1 MKVPS
6 QTSKLYA
13 AGLFLLALALLVFV
27 QAAFNLNPIFSPS
40 QPNQIV
46 LLFTLSTFIF
56 LVLLIFG
63 FVLLRTVVK
72 VWAERKQQKP
82 GSKFKTTVL
91 VSLVTLTLLPAT
103 CMFMFAFALLN
114 RSIVKWFSVPVD
126 EIFSASAELS
136 AEWRRDHEMVER
148 SVLNHIGD
156 EGADP
161 SSLLSRIRR
170 TFELDGLMVL
180 NNDGRILR
188 SDFDSVGTHDDLA
201 KRIRAALGNSEE
213 AFLDIDSYWIGVK
226 RGTGERKDEILAI
239 VFPRPARLN
248 ALTAKLAEEK
258 QHYATLVQDQRFWR
272 DTYVLILLL
281 MTVLVLFAAVWIG
294 LFLSK
299 RITVPIEALSEATR
313 EISAGNL
320 DYRVHIQ
327 ADDEL
332 GLLVSL
338 FNDMAGQLQG
348 TTRELE
354 ARRRYMEIILESI
367 PTGVVSVDAYLRVN
381 KVNRAAQTMFS
392 GENASSLEAIF
403 GADVATIR
411 ELLHTLDANSV
422 TREIEF
428 NVHGRPAHTAVTA
441 TRLTAG
447 GFVLVIEDLTE
458 VVRAQKAS
466 AWREV
471 ARRLA
476 HEIKN
481 PLTPIQLSAERIA
494 RNIRRLPSTPP
505 RITTVIE
512 ECVQGIV
519 EEVSSLKNLVDEF
532 VRFARLPTVSRVPNN
547 MRDLVD
553 RTMALYEG
561 RLDSVKVTVEVSPDL
576 PPILMDSIQMKRVLL
591 NLLDN
596 ALDALAGE
604 SVQELTLRCELV
616 RDDTMARLIIADT
629 GRGIASEDRE
639 RLFTPYFSTRK
650 NGTGLGLAISSRI
663 VADHGGYIG
672 AEPNTPKGTRFVIEL
687 PVCQESSL
695 SMTSQASG
703 SR

>member
-1 MKVPS
+1 MKVLPKM
-6 QTSKLYA
+6 TKLYA
-13 AGLFLLALALLVFV
+13 AGLFLLALALLVFA
-27 QAAFNLNPIFSPS
+27 QAAFNLDPLYSPS
-40 QPNQIV
+40 EPKQI
-46 LLFTLSTFIF
+46 LLLVTLSAFVF

-63 FVLLRTVVK
+63 FVLLRTLVK

-103 CMFMFAFALLN
+103 CSFLFAFGLIS
-114 RSIVKWFSVPVD
+114 RSISKWFSVPVGR
-126 EIFSASAELS
+126 IFTASGQMG
-136 AEWRRDHEMVER
+136 AEWRRDHETLER
-148 SVLNHIGD
+148 GILNYLSKNNQDLDKARDTFQLKGVFVLD
-156 EGADP
+156 D
-161 SSLLSRIRR
+161 
-170 TFELDGLMVL
+170 DGY
-180 NNDGRILR
+180 ILR
-188 SDFDSVGTHDDLA
+188 FSSVANVAKDSLA
-201 KRIRAALGNSEE
+201 RKIREGLGKNNE
-213 AFLDIDSYWIGVK
+213 AFLDIDSYWIGV
-226 RGTGERKDEILAI
+226 RRLQIQPQSQFLAV
-239 VFPRPARLN
+239 VFSRPDKLVELTARLD
-248 ALTAKLAEEK
+248 EEK
-258 QHYATLVQDQRFWR
+258 EHYQTLVDKQIWIR

-299 RITVPIEALSEATR
+299 RITIPIEALSEATR

-320 DYRVHIQ
+320 DHRVDVQ
-327 ADDEL
+327 AEDEL

-338 FNDMAGQLQG
+338 FNDMAAQLQG

-354 ARRRYMEIILESI
+354 ARRRYVEIILESI
-367 PTGVVSVDAYLRVN
+367 PTGVVSVDSDLRVT
-381 KVNRAAQTMFS
+381 KVNRVARTMFS
-392 GENASSLEAIF
+392 VESATSLAEIF
-403 GADVATIR
+403 GPDTDVIR
-411 ELLHTLDANSV
+411 ELLQAANTNSV

-428 NVHGRPAHTAVTA
+428 NGSWRPAHTAVTA
-441 TRLTAG
+441 TQLTAG

-494 RNIRRLPSTPP
+494 RNIARLPSAPP
-505 RITTVIE
+505 RVTTVIE
-512 ECVQGIV
+512 ECVQAIV

-532 VRFARLPTVSRVPNN
+532 VRFARLPAVSRVPKN
-547 MRDLVD
+547 MKDLVD

-561 RLDSVKVTVEVSPDL
+561 RLDAVKVTTDVSADL
-576 PPILMDSIQMKRVLL
+576 PSILMDPIQMKRVLV

-596 ALDALAGE
+596 ALEALAGE
-604 SVQELTLRCELV
+604 PVQELSIRCDLV
-616 RDDTMARLIIADT
+616 RDDTMARLTITDT
-629 GRGIASEDRE
+629 GRGISSEDRE

-672 AEPNTPKGTRFVIEL
+672 VEPNTPKGTRFVVEL

-695 SMTSQASG
+695 SMTSPVSG